1 MTEPISSKS
10 LKYEDS
16 LVKVSFDI
24 KFSEVSIEIY
34 NKTNKI
40 MRVNWDNSVLVLNNK
55 QFCHRVIREET
66 YFASKDLPNIPLI
79 IAPNSMLSENVY
91 PVDHV
96 YYMTGKNGGFRT
108 KPMLNVYSYRSIM
121 KSGIKKDD
129 IVFVFL
135 VEIGGNNKYYSF
147 TFTPSE
153 IIPAKY

>member
-1 MTEPISSKS
+1 
-10 LKYEDS
+10 
-16 LVKVSFDI
+16 
-24 KFSEVSIEIY
+24 
-34 NKTNKI
+34 
-40 MRVNWDNSVLVLNNK
+40 
-55 QFCHRVIREET
+55 
-66 YFASKDLPNIPLI
+66 
-79 IAPNSMLSENVY
+79 MLSENVY

-96 YYMTGKNGGFRT
+96 YYMTGKNGGFHT

-147 TFTPSE
+147 IFTPSE